1 MLDSSQGT
9 SCPVADSITE
19 FSRVSAGVSATED
32 DTLYRR
38 IIGEWSPRRTLRLD
52 GAGTHEYRQ
61 STSAPLTAPTCPW
74 ALYLAD
80 SDHRYRL
87 LAFDFDTAKH
97 GPGAAKSDADT
108 LSSQL
113 TELGAQHLRTTSGPT
128 GGQHIWLRLTAGADP
143 DSVRSMA
150 RALIGYYPTL
160 DIAPLCNPATGVVRG
175 PGSPHRSGGQSIPH
189 QQGTAL
195 HRTLDDLRAGT
206 TPEIVEWLLARHPHT
221 PTATTRRT
229 PIRIVN
235 TVDGPRLDRPRRGL
249 SPRTKSLMNTTLM
262 SGSDRSNVAYSILL
276 GMARAGHTLKDAAAA
291 SSTAPGLARL
301 REDREAG
308 RSDTLAKQ
316 WDKALTAA
324 ATFAPVTD
332 QMPTQ
337 VDAELD
343 AIENCLHANAAEFA
357 RPGGPSDERIL
368 HALAHLARTARTR
381 TLDIDCRRL
390 AQLTGLDASTISR
403 RLRAL
408 TAQEWVTPVR
418 PGAGAQAATWTLN
431 QPPARYLCTA
441 ATQVEHAPA
450 PNLLTHH
457 AHDLWTPNP
466 GLGAAYARIHFF
478 LLTGLST
485 IEELAQATGYAPR
498 TVRTALAVFKAQH
511 LLPTARG
518 TDQIRRGQ
526 LHTAAQRLG
535 VAGHLA
541 SRALRHTTERTLWT
555 WWSEEIAWRTR
566 SGPKRGPR
574 RQDIGSLPLPIPASP
589 RATHGRF
596 PTTGGRADYRRA
608 RAMVLAHHN
617 GTSILSIA
625 C

>member
-19 FSRVSAGVSATED
+19 FSRVSAGDSAPGD

-38 IIGEWSPRRTLRLD
+38 LIGEWSPRRTLRLD
-52 GAGTHEYRQ
+52 DAGTHEYRQ
-61 STSAPLTAPTCPW
+61 STSASQTVPTCPW

-80 SDHRYRL
+80 SDHQYRL

-97 GPGAAKSDADT
+97 GPGAAKADADT
-108 LSSQL
+108 LSAQL
-113 TELGAQHLRTTSGPT
+113 TELGAHHLRTTSGPT

-150 RALIGYYPTL
+150 RALVGYYPTL

-175 PGSPHRSGGQSIPH
+175 PGSPHRSGGQSVPY
-189 QQGTAL
+189 QQGIAL
-195 HRTLDDLRAGT
+195 HRTLDDMRAGT

-229 PIRIVN
+229 PIRIVD
-235 TVDGPRLDRPRRGL
+235 TADGPRLDRPRRGL
-249 SPRTKSLMNTTLM
+249 SPRTKSILNTPIGT
-262 SGSDRSNVAYSILL
+262 GTDRSTVAFSILL
-276 GMARAGHTLKDAAAA
+276 GMARAGHTLKDADAAVT
-291 SSTAPGLARL
+291 TAPGLARL

-324 ATFAPVTD
+324 AAFAPVTD
-332 QMPTQ
+332 LLPTQ

-368 HALAHLARTARTR
+368 HALVHLARTARTR

-408 TAQEWVTPVR
+408 TAQEWVTPVQ
-418 PGAGAQAATWTLN
+418 PGVGAQAATWTLN

-450 PNLLTHH
+450 AALLTHH

-466 GLGAAYARIHFF
+466 GLGAAYARIHLA
-478 LLTGLST
+478 LLTGTNT
-485 IEELAQATGYAPR
+485 IEGLAQATGYAFR
-498 TVRTALAVFKAQH
+498 TVRTALAVFKTH
-511 LLPTARG
+511 SLLPTTRG

-535 VAGHLA
+535 VAGSLA
-541 SRALRHTTERTLWT
+541 VRAIRHTTERTLWA
-555 WWSEEIAWRTR
+555 WWSEEMAWRTR
-566 SGPKRGPR
+566 TGPKRGPR
-574 RQDIGSLPLPIPASP
+574 RRALGAIPLPIQVGP

-608 RAMVLAHHN
+608 RATVVAHHN
-617 GTSILSIA
+617 DASILPIA